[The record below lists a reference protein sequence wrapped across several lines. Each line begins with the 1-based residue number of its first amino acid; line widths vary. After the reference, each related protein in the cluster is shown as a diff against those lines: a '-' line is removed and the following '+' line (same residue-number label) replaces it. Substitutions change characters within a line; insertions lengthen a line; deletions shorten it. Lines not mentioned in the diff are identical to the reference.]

1 MAAEERPQSA
11 AARDSRPA
19 MIAVDDDRETL
30 ELVASELRRRYG
42 EDYHVVCRRSA
53 PDALAVLE
61 ELRDEGRQVALIL
74 ADQWMPEMEGLD
86 LLERARSLHAEAKR
100 GLMIDWGAWG
110 DRPTAG
116 AIFRGM
122 TAAQM
127 DYYVVKP
134 WGPRDEQFHR
144 IITEFLHEWTRSR
157 SPRASEITL
166 VADPSSPRCY
176 ELRSVLGRN
185 GVPFVFQSSTSPE
198 GRQTLRQVG
207 KEDETA
213 PVAVVRDGQV
223 ITDPSSA
230 QLAAAFGVD
239 TELDGRRDFDVVVVG
254 AGPAGLTAA
263 VYASSEGLRT
273 LVVERG
279 TLGGQAGSSS
289 LIRNYLG
296 FSRGISG
303 AELAQ
308 RAYQQAWVFR
318 TQFLLM
324 RELERV
330 TRDGERFSLT
340 VSGAGTVIAP
350 VVVLATG
357 MTYRR
362 LGVPGLE
369 ELTGNGVFYGAS
381 TPDAQRLAGK
391 DAYVVGGGNSAGQ
404 TVLHLAC
411 YARRVTLLVRRPSL
425 AETMSQYL
433 RDALEATGNVRV
445 RLATE
450 VVDGG
455 GDEGRL
461 DHLVLRESTTGATE
475 RVDADGLFILIGA
488 RPHTDW
494 LPEEV
499 ERDRWGYVL
508 TGSALV
514 HAGSLPD
521 AWPLQRPPMM
531 METSVPGMFAVGD
544 VRHGSTK
551 RVASAVGD
559 GAVVVEQ
566 IHQLFEPGEEAEDSS
581 AAAAAAARAG
591 AAATR

>member
-1 MAAEERPQSA
+1 MAAEVIQTGGGDPC
-11 AARDSRPA
+11 PA
-19 MIAVDDDRETL
+19 LIAVDDDPDTL
-30 ELVASELRRRYG
+30 ELIASEMRRRYG
-42 EDYHVVCRRSA
+42 EDYHVVCLRS
-53 PDALAVLE
+53 PLDALAVLE
-61 ELRDEGRQVALIL
+61 ELRNAGREVAVIL
-74 ADQWMPEMEGLD
+74 ADQWMPEMEGLEFLD
-86 LLERARSLHAEAKR
+86 RARSLDPRAKR
-100 GLMIDWGAWG
+100 GLLIDWGGWG
-110 DRPTAG
+110 HRPTAQ
-116 AIFRGM
+116 AIFTGM
-122 TAAQM
+122 TATHM

-144 IITEFLHEWTRSR
+144 MVTEFLHEWTRGR

-166 VADPSSPRCY
+166 VADEQSPRCY

-185 GVPFVFQSSTSPE
+185 GVPFVFQSSASPE
-198 GRQTLRQVG
+198 GRRTLSEVG
-207 KEDETA
+207 HGGETA
-213 PVAVVRDGQV
+213 PVAVIRSGQV
-223 ITDPSSA
+223 IIDPSSA

-239 TELDGRRDFDVVVVG
+239 TELDARRDFDLVVVG

-324 RELERV
+324 RELTRV
-330 TRDGERFSLT
+330 SHENGRFSLT
-340 VSGAGTVIAP
+340 VTGAGTVVAP
-350 VVVLATG
+350 AVVLATG
-357 MTYRR
+357 MSYRR
-362 LGVPGLE
+362 IAVPALE
-369 ELTGNGVFYGAS
+369 ELIGNGVYYGAS
-381 TPDAQRLAGK
+381 TPEAQALAGK
-391 DAYVVGGGNSAGQ
+391 EAYVVGGGNSAGQ

-411 YARRVTLLVRRPSL
+411 FAQRVTLLVRGPAL
-425 AETMSQYL
+425 GDTMSQYL
-433 RDALEATGNVRV
+433 RDALDAMGNVRV
-445 RLATE
+445 RLRTE

-455 GDEGRL
+455 ARDGRL
-461 DHLVLRESTTGATE
+461 DHLVLRDKATGETE

-494 LPEEV
+494 LPDGV

-508 TGSALV
+508 TGSELV
-514 HAGSLPD
+514 QEGRISES
-521 AWPLQRPPMM
+521 WPLERPPLM
-531 METSVPGMFAVGD
+531 METSLPGMFAVGD

-566 IHQLFEPGEEAEDSS
+566 IHRLFEPSEEAGEQV
-581 AAAAAAARAG
+581 AAPAGRAG
-591 AAATR
+591 